1 MKNWLYH
8 PRGPWKSPV
17 VFFWGTM
24 TTCPNASLGQ
34 VGCSSGFTAA
44 CCGCVNPVF
53 TNQAIDWCF
62 VFGTAHRHHIDVQ
75 ILIIK
80 KCACFG
86 NMKAS
91 RTQMTHVF
99 KSLKPQNWGSK
110 YPKMEV
116 GWVQISIH
124 NDWVFAIPIT
134 YHLWPSKG
142 SFPCSLDF
150 IRPSPAKIWCLPI
163 GRCHFAIHLWWF
175 HKPLQPSEAYLF
187 LQRKGN
193 TETRD
198 VQNAPGCQSKTPP
211 VIVYPC
217 HGDWHSGTLSMRS
230 CSSRW
235 YL

>member
-1 MKNWLYH
+1 MYRTL
-8 PRGPWKSPV
+8 
-17 VFFWGTM
+17 
-24 TTCPNASLGQ
+24 
-34 VGCSSGFTAA
+34 
-44 CCGCVNPVF
+44 
-53 TNQAIDWCF
+53 
-62 VFGTAHRHHIDVQ
+62 
-75 ILIIK
+75 
-80 KCACFG
+80 
-86 NMKAS
+86 KAS

-116 GWVQISIH
+116 GWVQIFID
-124 NDWVFAIPIT
+124 NDWVFTIPIT

-142 SFPCSLDF
+142 LFPCSLDF

-187 LQRKGN
+187 LQWG
-193 TETRD
+193 
-198 VQNAPGCQSKTPP
+198 APGCQSFYTSCDC
-211 VIVYPC
+211 VAGC
-217 HGDWHSGTLSMRS
+217 HGDWHSDTLSMRS